1 MDIVEAQGHFPQYTL
16 QEALPSGAQG
26 DVFRGSDANGTEVV
40 VKVISG
46 GWVKRGQREIEALIQ
61 VNHPAVVRLVG
72 HGTVQ
77 DGGVQLPY
85 VVTEFVPGQDLQRQL
100 AAGSFDVA
108 RIPRIVETA
117 VEGLDAIW
125 AERIVHRDIK
135 PSNLMVRPDGRAVLL
150 DLGVARCLDMTT
162 LTVGVGWLGTPGYMS
177 PEQALGKHDLTI
189 KSDIYALGVTVFEAI
204 VGSHPFG
211 RNQNLI
217 VYSTQAPVIPN
228 SAPCSAAVAAL
239 VSQML
244 HPSPLMR
251 PLPAEILSALTG
263 EVT

>member
-1 MDIVEAQGHFPQYTL
+1 VDITEAQAKLPRYAL
-16 QEALPSGAQG
+16 QQPLRSGAQG
-26 DVFRGSDANGTEVV
+26 DVFRGLDRDGTEVV
-40 VKVISG
+40 VKIISG
-46 GWVKRGQREIEALIQ
+46 GWVNRGEREIEALRRIS
-61 VNHPAVVRLVG
+61 HPAVVRLVG
-72 HGTVQ
+72 DGTVS
-77 DGGVQLPY
+77 DGSTQLPY
-85 VVTEFVPGQDLQRQL
+85 VVTEFVPGDDLRHQL
-100 AAGSFDVA
+100 DVA
-108 RIPRIVETA
+108 SLDVTFVPLIVKTA
-117 VEGLDAIW
+117 VEGLEALW

-189 KSDIYALGVTVFEAI
+189 KSDIYALGITAFEAI

-211 RNQNLI
+211 GNQNLM
-217 VYSTQAPVIPN
+217 VTSTHAPAVPN
-228 SAPCSAAVAAL
+228 GAPCSAVVAAL
-239 VSQML
+239 VSTML

-251 PLPAEILSALTG
+251 PLPTEILSALAG

>member
-1 MDIVEAQGHFPQYTL
+1 MDLASAQVILPQYAL
-16 QEALPSGAQG
+16 QQALPSGAQG
-26 DVFRGSDANGTEVV
+26 DVFRGTDVDGTEVV

-46 GWVKRGQREIEALIQ
+46 RWIARGEREIEALGK
-61 VNHPAVVRLVG
+61 VTHPAVVRLVG
-72 HGTVQ
+72 HGTVP
-77 DGGVQLPY
+77 DGGAQLPY
-85 VVTEFVPGQDLQRQL
+85 VVTEFVPGEDLQHQL

-108 RIPRIVETA
+108 LLPRILRTA
-117 VEGLDAIW
+117 TEGLDAIW

-162 LTVGVGWLGTPGYMS
+162 LTVAGWLGTPGYMS
-177 PEQALGKHDLTI
+177 PEQGLGKHDLTI
-189 KSDIYALGVTVFEAI
+189 KSDIYALGITAFEAI

-211 RNQNLI
+211 RDQNLI
-217 VYSTQAPVIPN
+217 VSATHAPAVPN
-228 SAPCSAAVAAL
+228 GAPCSAGVAGL
-239 VSQML
+239 VSAML

-251 PLPAEILSALTG
+251 PLPTEILSALAG

>member
-1 MDIVEAQGHFPQYTL
+1 MDITEAQTHLPHYGLHQ
-16 QEALPSGAQG
+16 ALPSGAQG
-26 DVFRGSDANGTEVV
+26 DVFLGSDANGTEVV

-46 GWVKRGQREIEALIQ
+46 GWVKRGEREIEALRKIS
-61 VNHPAVVRLVG
+61 HPAVVRLVG
-72 HGTVQ
+72 HGTVS
-77 DGGVQLPY
+77 DGGAQLPY
-85 VVTEFVPGQDLQRQL
+85 VVTEFVPGEDLQHQL
-100 AAGSFDVA
+100 AAGSFDAAHV
-108 RIPRIVETA
+108 PRILKTA
-117 VEGLDAIW
+117 TEGLDAIW

-150 DLGVARCLDMTT
+150 DLGVARCLDMAT

-189 KSDIYALGVTVFEAI
+189 KSDIYALGITAFEAI

-211 RNQNLI
+211 RDQNLI
-217 VYSTQAPVIPN
+217 VSSTHAPAVPN
-228 SAPCSAAVAAL
+228 GAPCSAAVAAL
-239 VSQML
+239 VSAML

-251 PLPAEILSALTG
+251 PLPTEILSALAG